1 MKEKEKGGWLPIV
14 GLILLIAVL
23 FAGVKLVFAGL
34 GYVIPQ
40 DEGPEETGTWYQMY
54 NERGE
59 AVRYTLREPGE
70 IDLSAPDIAQWME
83 QAAGELEQTP
93 ETEGIVFWLYRQD
106 TDEYLLYLPDQD
118 RSLLEGGLTA
128 SEETEEDSEV
138 CLSCGPAPRENSKPV
153 APGGDAVLLR
163 HYLRQLE
170 RNPGPSHPGRPG
182 AGGPQAD
189 LHWRPAVLDGGDLYR
204 PGPTGREPGHEPE
217 DPEMPALRRDDG
229 AAAAGIS
236 PAGKDRVGPGRS
248 GQPADRGAGCG
259 YPVLFRLREAG
270 IFPGRVV

>member
-83 QAAGELEQTP
+83 QAAGE
-93 ETEGIVFWLYRQD
+93 
-106 TDEYLLYLPDQD
+106 YLLYLPDQD

-138 CLSCGPAPRENSKPV
+138 CLVLRARTPENSKPV
-153 APGGDAVLLR
+153 APEETLYCFATTSDSWNGIRVR
-163 HYLRQLE
+163 
-170 RNPGPSHPGRPG
+170 
-182 AGGPQAD
+182 
-189 LHWRPAVLDGGDLYR
+189 VILDGREQEVRKLTSIGDRLYS
-204 PGPTGREPGHEPE
+204 TEETYIGR
-217 DPEMPALRRDDG
+217 
-229 AAAAGIS
+229 
-236 PAGKDRVGPGRS
+236 DRLEGS
-248 GQPADRGAGCG
+248 GT
-259 YPVLFRLREAG
+259 
-270 IFPGRVV
+270 

>member
-54 NERGE
+54 NEQGE

-93 ETEGIVFWLYRQD
+93 ETEGIAFWLYRQD

-138 CLSCGPAPRENSKPV
+138 CLVLRARTPENSEPV
-153 APGGDAVLLR
+153 APEETLYCFATTSDSWNGIRVR
-163 HYLRQLE
+163 
-170 RNPGPSHPGRPG
+170 
-182 AGGPQAD
+182 
-189 LHWRPAVLDGGDLYR
+189 VILDGREQEVRKLTSIGDRLYS
-204 PGPTGREPGHEPE
+204 TEETYIGR
-217 DPEMPALRRDDG
+217 
-229 AAAAGIS
+229 
-236 PAGKDRVGPGRS
+236 DRLEGS
-248 GQPADRGAGCG
+248 GT
-259 YPVLFRLREAG
+259 
-270 IFPGRVV
+270 

>member
-1 MKEKEKGGWLPIV
+1 MAAHCGADPADRGPFCGGE
-14 GLILLIAVL
+14 
-23 FAGVKLVFAGL
+23 AGIRGL

-54 NERGE
+54 NEQGE

-93 ETEGIVFWLYRQD
+93 ETEGVVFWLYRQD

-138 CLSCGPAPRENSKPV
+138 CL
-153 APGGDAVLLR
+153 VL
-163 HYLRQLE
+163 
-170 RNPGPSHPGRPG
+170 PGPHPGEQR
-182 AGGPQAD
+182 AGGARRRRCTASP
-189 LHWRPAVLDGGDLYR
+189 LP
-204 PGPTGREPGHEPE
+204 PTAGTESGSESSWT
-217 DPEMPALRRDDG
+217 AGSRRS
-229 AAAAGIS
+229 AS
-236 PAGKDRVGPGRS
+236 
-248 GQPADRGAGCG
+248 
-259 YPVLFRLREAG
+259 
-270 IFPGRVV
+270 

>member
-14 GLILLIAVL
+14 GADPADRGP
-23 FAGVKLVFAGL
+23 FCGVKLVFAGL

-40 DEGPEETGTWYQMY
+40 DEGPEGTGNLVPDVQ
-54 NERGE
+54 RAGE

-138 CLSCGPAPRENSKPV
+138 CLVLAARTPENSEPV
-153 APGGDAVLLR
+153 APEETLYCFATTSDSWNGIRVRVILDGREQEVRKLTSIGDRL
-163 HYLRQLE
+163 Y
-170 RNPGPSHPGRPG
+170 SH
-182 AGGPQAD
+182 
-189 LHWRPAVLDGGDLYR
+189 GGDLYR

-217 DPEMPALRRDDG
+217 DPEMSALRRDDG

-248 GQPADRGAGCG
+248 GQPAGRGAGCG

>member
-1 MKEKEKGGWLPIV
+1 LKEKEKGGWLPIV

-138 CLSCGPAPRENSKPV
+138 CL
-153 APGGDAVLLR
+153 VLRARRTASRWRRRRRCTASPL
-163 HYLRQLE
+163 
-170 RNPGPSHPGRPG
+170 PPT
-182 AGGPQAD
+182 AGTESGSESSWTA
-189 LHWRPAVLDGGDLYR
+189 GS
-204 PGPTGREPGHEPE
+204 
-217 DPEMPALRRDDG
+217 RRS
-229 AAAAGIS
+229 AS
-236 PAGKDRVGPGRS
+236 
-248 GQPADRGAGCG
+248 
-259 YPVLFRLREAG
+259 
-270 IFPGRVV
+270 

>member
-54 NERGE
+54 NEQGE

-138 CLSCGPAPRENSKPV
+138 CLVLRARTPENSEPV
-153 APGGDAVLLR
+153 APEETLYCFATTSDSWNGIRVRVILDGREQEVRKLTSIGEAAVL
-163 HYLRQLE
+163 H
-170 RNPGPSHPGRPG
+170 
-182 AGGPQAD
+182 
-189 LHWRPAVLDGGDLYR
+189 GGDLYR
-204 PGPTGREPGHEPE
+204 PGPTGRERDMSRE
-217 DPEMPALRRDDG
+217 DPEMSALRRDDG

-248 GQPADRGAGCG
+248 GQPAGRGAGCG